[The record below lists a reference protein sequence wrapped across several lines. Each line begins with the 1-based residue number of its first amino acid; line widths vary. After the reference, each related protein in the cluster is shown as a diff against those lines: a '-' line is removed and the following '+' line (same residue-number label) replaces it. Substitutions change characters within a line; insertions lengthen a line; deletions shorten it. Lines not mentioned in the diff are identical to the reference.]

1 MITEYEVYKI
11 FHALYLHF
19 TTKYDFF
26 KYKGST
32 PRLTR
37 GTYNNQKQ
45 KYFFE
50 NIAHKYK
57 TQDEVINYFVFVLRY
72 LDFSSKYIASYAN
85 LHEEY
90 ISFKG
95 FQERLEYEFEK
106 DLKVILDFLKSS
118 NKRFSEMLGP
128 WFPPDIIRMNQEGQI
143 FEETII
149 ILNRYIKFFKNIDK
163 EFPDFDVW
171 ENLKSRYDKY
181 KPFVNYDE
189 RIIKNLIRQYL
200 LDKN

>member
-1 MITEYEVYKI
+1 
-11 FHALYLHF
+11 
-19 TTKYDFF
+19 
-26 KYKGST
+26 
-32 PRLTR
+32 
-37 GTYNNQKQ
+37 TYNNQKQ